1 MLSSLRYL
9 LPAAGKAAAKKGGR
23 NLLFELAG
31 QSIPGALA
39 SGGLTG
45 LMTGDP
51 GAGFAVGA
59 ADLLG
64 STAIARGLASRRLA
78 RGIRGLDPKG
88 GRTGGIARGL
98 GGRWAK
104 TETAP
109 GVMGK
114 SRYLT
119 SIPQNVGI
127 MGTTFMTP
135 MLVEPMFTK
144 GQQQLAGQGV
154 TNAQQLTQRQNLNRS
169 LMTGPVSTGTMFQL
183 AGTPIP
189 SDVRG
194 IY

>member
-1 MLSSLRYL
+1 MISNLRYL
-9 LPAAGKAAAKKGGR
+9 LPAAGRASTKGVGR

-31 QSIPGALA
+31 QSLPGALA

-51 GAGFAVGA
+51 MAGLSVGA

-78 RGIRGLDPKG
+78 RGVRGLDPKG
-88 GRTGGIARGL
+88 GKTAGIARGL

-109 GVMGK
+109 GVMGP
-114 SRYLT
+114 SRYIT
-119 SIPQNVGI
+119 SIPQNIGI

-135 MLVEPMFTK
+135 MMVEPMFQK
-144 GQQQLAGQGV
+144 APPVGQTVTTTQQLA
-154 TNAQQLTQRQNLNRS
+154 QRKDLNRS
-169 LMTGPVSTGTMFQL
+169 MMTGPLSAGTMFQL
-183 AGTPIP
+183 AGTPVP

>member
-1 MLSSLRYL
+1 MTLAALKYL
-9 LPAAGKAAAKKGGR
+9 MPGKLTKE
-23 NLLFELAG
+23 LLL
-31 QSIPGALA
+31 QSVPGALA

-51 GAGFAVGA
+51 LAGLSVGT

-64 STAIARGLASRRLA
+64 SAGIGRALASRRLA
-78 RGIRGLDPKG
+78 RGVRGLDPTG
-88 GRTGGIARGL
+88 GKTGGIARGL

-104 TETAP
+104 AETAA

-114 SRYLT
+114 RRYIT
-119 SIPQNVGI
+119 SVPQNVGI

-135 MLVEPMFTK
+135 MVVEPMFNK